1 MAVSW
6 RLALASLLLL
16 GAASVGAP
24 RAAHAQGR
32 LACSADPANE
42 TEARALFRAGVAATN
57 QERWADAISSLRRA
71 YELSCHAPALF
82 NLGYS
87 LRALGRH
94 REARDVLTQLL
105 SDHSDLP
112 DNIRQNAQQF
122 LEQERGRVAVLEL
135 LELDGGVRPE
145 ITLDGRSIADDG
157 RRPVRLET
165 DAGTH
170 ALVLR
175 LDEHQPFLWNG
186 ELVDGQ
192 VEQVVVRFTPIPTG
206 SGGGGFEWGWIV
218 FGVVAAGLIAGG
230 IVTGIVLQDEAQLQP
245 LSDRVVTIGG
255 M

>member
-6 RLALASLLLL
+6 RLALASLVLV
-16 GAASVGAP
+16 ACFGAP
-24 RAAHAQGR
+24 RSAQAQSR
-32 LACSADPANE
+32 LACSNDPSNE

-105 SDHSDLP
+105 RDHPDVP

-122 LEQERGRVAVLEL
+122 LDQERGRVAVLEL
-135 LELDGGVRPE
+135 LEIDGGARPE
-145 ITLDGRSIADDG
+145 IVLDGHSIADDG

-170 ALVLR
+170 AVVLR

-186 ELVDGQ
+186 ELADGQ
-192 VEQVVVRFTPIPTG
+192 VEQVVVHFVPIPTG
-206 SGGGGFEWGWIV
+206 GGGDGFEWGWVV
-218 FGVVAAGLIAGG
+218 FGVVAAAVIAGG
-230 IVTGIVLQDEAQLQP
+230 VVTGLLLQEDAQLRP

-255 M
+255 S